1 MKKHDDEK
9 DEKEKDDKPAAEVK
23 VVAKHEDAKDKR
35 IRELTEVLEYLKE
48 NAVQGNVNHVARI
61 EAVLRG

>member
-1 MKKHDDEK
+1 MKKHDDDKHDDDK
-9 DEKEKDDKPAAEVK
+9 DEKPAA
-23 VVAKHEDAKDKR
+23 APKHEDAKDKR
-35 IRELTEVLEYLKE
+35 IRELTETLEFLKD